1 MTLSRLLKIRGPHSN
16 AEQMPALVFMILFSI
31 SSLPFASPS
40 SLVQVR
46 RAFWRTKFTRARYKL
61 RRCDSWDRVCA
72 IYRGDPTLLS
82 RRETV
87 KRRKTHT
94 PGAVLRLS
102 LLFLFYM
109 SLFLSPS
116 LSLFL
121 CLSVF
126 SYFSLSL
133 STSSPTPYADR
144 STGFHPCIVR
154 KSTGKSASTKFP
166 GLGPR
171 EKFNMRLF
179 FVARL
184 IPRARESELMRASG
198 KVTPG
203 VEMMIR

>member
-16 AEQMPALVFMILFSI
+16 AEQMPAFVFMILFSI

-102 LLFLFYM
+102 LFFLFYM

-116 LSLFL
+116 LS
-121 CLSVF
+121 
-126 SYFSLSL
+126 FSLSL
-133 STSSPTPYADR
+133 CLFLLLPFSLNIFSNPLCRSLHRLSSVYRAK
-144 STGFHPCIVR
+144 VY
-154 KSTGKSASTKFP
+154 
-166 GLGPR
+166 R
-171 EKFNMRLF
+171 EERFDQ
-179 FVARL
+179 
-184 IPRARESELMRASG
+184 ISWPRAS
-198 KVTPG
+198 
-203 VEMMIR
+203 